1 MFGKHETVGKFERKN
16 PKTDHTSEN
25 SESGRS
31 AERSQL
37 AMDEAPDTQLFPGE
51 INRVSLIAKRLG
63 KASASAS
70 KTRATGAR

>member
-1 MFGKHETVGKFERKN
+1 
-16 PKTDHTSEN
+16 
-25 SESGRS
+25 
-31 AERSQL
+31 
-37 AMDEAPDTQLFPGE
+37 MDEAPDTQLFPGE